1 MLCNVYSESSVLRL
15 QDGRIAMGTNQGVT
29 VVNPLQ
35 VESVRNIPS
44 VTFTE
49 LKLNGVSVASD
60 DPNSPLEYSLAYVRD
75 IHLRHNQN
83 SFGINFSTLDYSAT
97 IPPKFSYKLEGYD
110 KEWSVPSALTFA
122 AYKNLKPGTYD
133 FHVKACNAAGQWGEQ
148 DTTLRIVIAPPFW
161 RTAWAYLLYFLLL
174 AFVLYTVY
182 RIIRNMND
190 LRNKIKVEE
199 QLTEYKLVFF
209 TNISHEFRTPLT
221 LIQAALEKMH
231 RVGKIPKEMAYSVK
245 SWIRVRSAC

>member
-1 MLCNVYSESSVLRL
+1 
-15 QDGRIAMGTNQGVT
+15 MGTNQGVT

-133 FHVKACNAAGQWGEQ
+133 FHVKRMQRRRAMGPNRIRHSGLSLRLLSGVPLGPTCLFPVVGFC
-148 DTTLRIVIAPPFW
+148 TL
-161 RTAWAYLLYFLLL
+161 
-174 AFVLYTVY
+174 Y
-182 RIIRNMND
+182 R
-190 LRNKIKVEE
+190 L
-199 QLTEYKLVFF
+199 
-209 TNISHEFRTPLT
+209 SHHP
-221 LIQAALEKMH
+221 
-231 RVGKIPKEMAYSVK
+231 
-245 SWIRVRSAC
+245 